1 MVRNRLDQCDKAKKG
16 SVLFDERKIK
26 MKRLVLFVIVGLLI
40 VSTAYIVSAGQ
51 QNEKTDGGMTPKACM
66 PNCPM
71 SNCPMPNCPMPN
83 CLMCQAMCKSMMS
96 KSLVATDDGGVI
108 LMTGCQLVKYDKDLN
123 KVKEVQIEVDMDKMK
138 DKMQSM
144 MKACPM
150 GCPMTSKEKK

>member
-1 MVRNRLDQCDKAKKG
+1 MVRNGLDQCDKAKNV

-71 SNCPMPNCPMPN
+71 PNGPMSNCPMCPA
-83 CLMCQAMCKSMMS
+83 MCQSMMS
-96 KSLVATDDGGVI
+96 KSLVATNDGGVI

-150 GCPMTSKEKK
+150 CCPMKNKEKK